1 MSTTVEKLEHN
12 MVKLTVE
19 VSAEDFDKAIEKAYQ
34 KNKNRISVPGFRKGH
49 APLQMI
55 ERMYGVG
62 IFYEDA
68 ANLCIQETYPK
79 ESDDTKLEFV
89 SRPEF
94 DVSQMEKGKPFIY
107 TAVSA
112 VRPEVMLGEYKGLEV
127 EKDPITVTDTEIDE
141 EVKKEQEKNSR
152 MIDVDDRPVEK
163 GDTVTLD
170 YAGTVDGVAFD
181 GGTAKDQNL
190 VIGSET
196 FIPGFEDQLVGAAL
210 EEEKDVN
217 VTFPEDY
224 QAKDLAGKAAVFKC
238 TVHKIQ
244 KKELPELD
252 DDFAKDVSEFDTLDE
267 YKEDVRKNLTEKKEK
282 EAKTARENAAV
293 DKLIEKSEMDIPKPM
308 IDSQVSQMY
317 EDFANRLKSQGIPI
331 DMYLQYQG
339 SDENKLKEQMRP
351 QAEKRIKTRLV
362 LEEVAKK
369 ENIEISEEKLDE
381 EIKKMAEQ
389 YKMEPDKLKELLGD
403 YEKEQMKKDM
413 AVQEAVTLLT
423 DNVREV

>member
-127 EKDPITVTDTEIDE
+127 EKAPITVTDTEIDE

-308 IDSQVSQMY
+308 IAVMHPCIT
-317 EDFANRLKSQGIPI
+317 EVVTP
-331 DMYLQYQG
+331 
-339 SDENKLKEQMRP
+339 
-351 QAEKRIKTRLV
+351 RITAYARAPAPSSAKWDTKT
-362 LEEVAKK
+362 
-369 ENIEISEEKLDE
+369 
-381 EIKKMAEQ
+381 
-389 YKMEPDKLKELLGD
+389 
-403 YEKEQMKKDM
+403 
-413 AVQEAVTLLT
+413 
-423 DNVREV
+423 